1 MRRWR
6 GAQMSQSVRKQ
17 RRHQRGT
24 WKKGASATQEGMDC
38 DGKRGHSWNGR
49 LHVPDRDQW
58 TTHVQGLRTHV
69 QDNSAVS
76 RFLGSFSSVYFGW
89 LRPA

>member
-1 MRRWR
+1 MMGSEDTR
-6 GAQMSQSVRKQ
+6 GMDGCMSQ
-17 RRHQRGT
+17 T
-24 WKKGASATQEGMDC
+24 A
-38 DGKRGHSWNGR
+38 
-49 LHVPDRDQW
+49 
-58 TTHVQGLRTHV
+58 THVQGLRTHV